1 MSGSERTTFTW
12 VLVAGSN
19 WTVFYGSKKYYNFVP
34 IEEIEHLHFRRVF
47 AFNAVSFA
55 ITSRFSPSIVFLSV
69 PLNAFLI
76 LVHVFFIKVKEGWC
90 PGQDSICVQHPLMN
104 LIFQFS
110 SMNCPMSK
118 SLMYFQTP
126 IYLMPFLVSSF
137 ILVVLE
143 ASRSCRFWRS

>member
-76 LVHVFFIKVKEGWC
+76 LVHVFFIKVKEG
-90 PGQDSICVQHPLMN
+90 
-104 LIFQFS
+104 
-110 SMNCPMSK
+110 
-118 SLMYFQTP
+118 
-126 IYLMPFLVSSF
+126 
-137 ILVVLE
+137 
-143 ASRSCRFWRS
+143 